1 MLLAKPLQNAR
12 RRAAVLPMVTI
23 CLIALVGCM
32 ALAIDIGLI
41 ADARAELQDHVDA
54 AVLAAVRDL
63 DGVSVNNNKTAAE
76 NTAKA
81 IVASNQMFGKTLSS
95 ATVGGG
101 GNVKSLDV
109 GVYRY
114 NDAVGVKKFEPKYE
128 APLAGENYSLCKME
142 LQMDQSLFF
151 ARIFGMTKQTLV
163 TQAIA
168 VHRPRDISI
177 VLDFSGSMTFGSR
190 NSLRR
195 TGPDPDD
202 NDYGNGNN
210 RFSQNADPNFPRFGP
225 WSIFPKD
232 DPGSPSASTTP
243 ISPMQS
249 LKFTPD
255 SAGYS
260 YGPANITYA
269 SASGPPIVLDFVV
282 KQGAAGSETF
292 TTKAWG
298 SDAASYPAGR
308 ETPTIASY
316 NLTTSATRP
325 TVMPAPAEI
334 ANQNV
339 AGWDVAKFGDKFPM
353 KVMTPTAAP
362 AGLDANPDDF
372 AENAREYVNFIINNR
387 VALTAASD
395 PRVFPMDASTAT
407 PGTLNHWFD
416 GSNAFD
422 GTAPRTDFTGSP
434 ERNRR
439 HRGFEAH
446 GYGANFQGFT
456 MGPGYYGKTFYMWP
470 PDPRPTL
477 DWRKRFFNNSNNGN
491 INERIWD
498 ASGNRLTIATGDVDY
513 NAILAW
519 IKSGP
524 KVFPDSLRCGRIVY
538 YDSIPDS
545 IPGTPTTRE
554 QRFWKEYIDYVV
566 GAGSYSAQNKMYG
579 VSSSNTHNSRTYGG
593 SSAPTPVIDTNDLTT
608 PYNMTYVDSPIH
620 PRAHFWFGPLS
631 LIDFLLPY
639 TGGCTAFSS
648 DSASGMMSGAAHEAQ
663 TWQLKAGVQ
672 SALDD
677 IKKNHPNDK
686 ANLIFFSSLNSY
698 GTPKSSLTDQ
708 YDDVK
713 KLLWYPSN
721 IGGNPPASYLGTAT
735 TEMYPYTSGG
745 AWSANGVGNIP
756 RGDGGTCPEM
766 GFRVA
771 YNQFSS
777 NTLAPSSGGI
787 GRNTAGKTLIF
798 ETDGVPNDVCG
809 ADTDYQS
816 VSLNNSYYSA
826 IGNAGTGGGSASGE
840 VIEVVNNMRN
850 TTHGFGAKCKVH
862 AIAFGDLVELPLTG
876 AGQTGLNFLAD
887 VQNAGGTGMVGSG
900 GTRSIQDFKII
911 RGNYSDRINNLRIA
925 FEKIMQSDVQ
935 LALID

>member
-1 MLLAKPLQNAR
+1 
-12 RRAAVLPMVTI
+12 
-23 CLIALVGCM
+23 
-32 ALAIDIGLI
+32 
-41 ADARAELQDHVDA
+41 
-54 AVLAAVRDL
+54 
-63 DGVSVNNNKTAAE
+63 
-76 NTAKA
+76 
-81 IVASNQMFGKTLSS
+81 
-95 ATVGGG
+95 
-101 GNVKSLDV
+101 
-109 GVYRY
+109 
-114 NDAVGVKKFEPKYE
+114 
-128 APLAGENYSLCKME
+128 

-456 MGPGYYGKTFYMWP
+456 MGPGPVRRWTG
-470 PDPRPTL
+470 
-477 DWRKRFFNNSNNGN
+477 
-491 INERIWD
+491 
-498 ASGNRLTIATGDVDY
+498 ASVSSTIAT
-513 NAILAW
+513 
-519 IKSGP
+519 
-524 KVFPDSLRCGRIVY
+524 
-538 YDSIPDS
+538 
-545 IPGTPTTRE
+545 
-554 QRFWKEYIDYVV
+554 
-566 GAGSYSAQNKMYG
+566 
-579 VSSSNTHNSRTYGG
+579 
-593 SSAPTPVIDTNDLTT
+593 
-608 PYNMTYVDSPIH
+608 
-620 PRAHFWFGPLS
+620 
-631 LIDFLLPY
+631 
-639 TGGCTAFSS
+639 TATSM
-648 DSASGMMSGAAHEAQ
+648 SASGTPAATASRSRPATSITTPSWPGSSPVRRCSRTACVAGASFITTPSPTRFPARP
-663 TWQLKAGVQ
+663 LPV
-672 SALDD
+672 
-677 IKKNHPNDK
+677 
-686 ANLIFFSSLNSY
+686 NS
-698 GTPKSSLTDQ
+698 
-708 YDDVK
+708 
-713 KLLWYPSN
+713 
-721 IGGNPPASYLGTAT
+721 
-735 TEMYPYTSGG
+735 
-745 AWSANGVGNIP
+745 
-756 RGDGGTCPEM
+756 
-766 GFRVA
+766 
-771 YNQFSS
+771 
-777 NTLAPSSGGI
+777 
-787 GRNTAGKTLIF
+787 
-798 ETDGVPNDVCG
+798 
-809 ADTDYQS
+809 
-816 VSLNNSYYSA
+816 
-826 IGNAGTGGGSASGE
+826 
-840 VIEVVNNMRN
+840 
-850 TTHGFGAKCKVH
+850 
-862 AIAFGDLVELPLTG
+862 
-876 AGQTGLNFLAD
+876 
-887 VQNAGGTGMVGSG
+887 GSG
-900 GTRSIQDFKII
+900 KNTSTT
-911 RGNYSDRINNLRIA
+911 
-925 FEKIMQSDVQ
+925 
-935 LALID
+935 